1 MEEKRIGELIRL
13 KRKELGLS
21 QFELGRMVNITKG
34 GVSKLELTGYASN
47 ELRIKVSE
55 ILKIDFPLKPIPEY
69 KKYVPLKKRI
79 KQLEESLLSKDR
91 TIQEISNTAEDWRTR
106 CLDEMKENS
115 RLKGLIDKAFEAGRS
130 YQLVKSE
137 NYQRNYALKEQP
149 DLETWKKENNL

>member
-55 ILKIDFPLKPIPEY
+55 IL
-69 KKYVPLKKRI
+69 KRI